1 MQFYGNIDDISGNV
15 TEFIPQIYTNRNLEK
30 YSVLLANIHLNI
42 GDNSYKLPKMI
53 TFLEMFGVGKI
64 EHLNVLSR
72 WNKNL
77 GSANW
82 C

>member
-1 MQFYGNIDDISGNV
+1 M
-15 TEFIPQIYTNRNLEK
+15 
-30 YSVLLANIHLNI
+30 ANIHLNI

-72 WNKNL
+72 WKENDPTKTL
-77 GSANW
+77 EAQIGVDTIGDAFKLDLHEKYHGPHEGEVE
-82 C
+82 